1 MVGSDI
7 TNINYDFFFL
17 KPFWLKVLC
26 PSTHLSTAF
35 LPHPKK
41 RGGKEEKRNL
51 GHVIIWRAL
60 GALPALLHHEI
71 AAPPFL
77 AAVGELSWGESSQLL
92 STGCA
97 QLPAVYLCSYWRA
110 STLKGH
116 YFICRLLRSNPL
128 RLFVFWAL
136 DQRLGLHARCPVL
149 PLVCGGSSVTSQIR
163 FPEDHTNVFRNC
175 FCK

>member
-1 MVGSDI
+1 MI
-7 TNINYDFFFL
+7 FFSLNLFDW
-17 KPFWLKVLC
+17 KCCVP
-26 PSTHLSTAF
+26 
-35 LPHPKK
+35 PHTSPPHSSPTQRKE
-41 RGGKEEKRNL
+41 GGKEEKRNL

-77 AAVGELSWGESSQLL
+77 AAVGELSWGESFQLL